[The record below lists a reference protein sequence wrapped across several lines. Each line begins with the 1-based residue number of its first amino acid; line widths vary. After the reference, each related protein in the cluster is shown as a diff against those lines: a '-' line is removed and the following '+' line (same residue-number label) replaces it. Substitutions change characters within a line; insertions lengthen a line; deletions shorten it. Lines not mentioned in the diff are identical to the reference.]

1 MNFSDINVSS
11 PQGTPIASL
20 SDTVTIQGRTV
31 NRNVYVDLYDGDGDT
46 NPDVDLKKITVAVD
60 TISLNSLIADYPY
73 DTF

>member
-11 PQGTPIASL
+11 PQGTPVASL

-60 TISLNSLIADYPY
+60 SISLNSLIADYPY

>member
-11 PQGTPIASL
+11 PQGTPVASL
-20 SDTVTIQGRTV
+20 SDTVTMQGRTV

>member
-1 MNFSDINVSS
+1 MNFADINVSS
-11 PQGTPIASL
+11 PQGTPVASL

-31 NRNVYVDLYDGDGDT
+31 SRNVYVDLYDGDGDT

-60 TISLNSLIADYPY
+60 TVSLNSLIADYPY

>member
-11 PQGTPIASL
+11 PQGTPVASL
-20 SDTVTIQGRTV
+20 SDTVTMQGRTV

-60 TISLNSLIADYPY
+60 TIALNSLMADYPY